1 MARVLLNYTMP
12 RPERKALF
20 MSKRKKEPDE
30 SPALW
35 DGAEINGRSQ
45 STKRAFL
52 ASILRMAKRVAT
64 VSTAPTAR
72 QMTQF

>member
-1 MARVLLNYTMP
+1 MAKVLLNYTMP
-12 RPERKALF
+12 QPERKALF

-45 STKRAFL
+45 STKRAL
-52 ASILRMAKRVAT
+52 PASILRMAKRVAT
-64 VSTAPTAR
+64 VSAEPMAR
-72 QMTQF
+72 QMIQF